1 MVTVMSELRG
11 TTSASKPEMNQAY
24 NVCESPDENDT
35 CTVCPGITLEGNV
48 SVGNILT
55 GGSELED
62 GQDTMKSF
70 MMVYS

>member
-1 MVTVMSELRG
+1 
-11 TTSASKPEMNQAY
+11 
-24 NVCESPDENDT
+24 
-35 CTVCPGITLEGNV
+35 V